1 MGIDTPP
8 PTGEP
13 ANLAVA
19 LSLAA
24 KGFAVF
30 PVQSGGPKAK
40 APMPFFRWRDQ
51 SCSDP
56 TVIREWWRKWPDAA
70 PALDVGKSG
79 LFVIDADRH
88 DPEHDGVEAWA
99 AVMEGAQASPYGIPI
114 VATPNE
120 GNHWIFRQEGG
131 LGNRKGRLPKGVDVR
146 GDGGYIVAPGA
157 IMADG
162 RRYECDGDPAEAP
175 PVPDWLAGWLEG
187 VAGEGGGG
195 AVEPLQ
201 RKAPDPA
208 GLGSPSAPSTDTSP
222 DEIAD
227 LLGYIPADCGY
238 DEWVQALM
246 AVHAA
251 TGGSG
256 HGLSLADAWSSGG
269 SKYKAGEV
277 ARKWKSFRSTG
288 VNGATLAAL
297 AKQYGADLSAIRIA
311 HMPPEDPE
319 ALVHGRKVVAAL
331 SRARRLIEHSDGTV
345 TDEDG
350 VIVDVGGQGEGVATS
365 AATTTPPQP
374 SHPAFPPGLVGD
386 IAQWICD
393 TSRRPQPGLAL
404 GAALT
409 IVGTAAGRQFVGPT
423 GSATHLYVLGLAPT
437 GAGKDFALQQ
447 IERVLAAARMSH
459 HIGPSEFISM
469 PAVVNFLVR
478 SPLSLCA
485 MDEFGDF
492 MARIGNKRASG
503 FERSISKVLRTMW
516 GKSFANYTTP
526 EWAGKEAATIHAPAI
541 SIYGASTPEQFW
553 RAMEGGSVEDG
564 TLNRFLLV
572 GGAGRP
578 EERDPTHD
586 PATVPASIVDA
597 LLAIYERSGAMQ
609 ATLRNQADMNPT
621 PNRQVVSWSD
631 TRAKATYDHFSKH
644 VEAKLSD
651 PDSASFYARTAE
663 MALRIATIV
672 AVGRHPFNSLNSV
685 SVEDM
690 EFGKAV
696 ALGSAETM
704 IVGAADYMADTD
716 NQAAA
721 QRVRR
726 IIKER
731 GGRVQHK
738 VLLRAMQHSMKARD
752 LRDLL
757 GSMVDAEELELQ
769 KVEPGA
775 GGTPV
780 TWYRTLE

>member
-1 MGIDTPP
+1 MGLGSPP
-8 PTGEP
+8 PSTGEP

-30 PVQSGGPKAK
+30 PVQSGGEKAK
-40 APMPFFRWRDQ
+40 APMPFFRWRQ
-51 SCSDP
+51 ESTSESS
-56 TVIREWWRKWPDAA
+56 TIREWWRKWPDAA

-88 DPEHDGVEAWA
+88 DPEHDGVEAWSDLMA
-99 AVMEGAQASPYGIPI
+99 GESASPEGIPI
-114 VATPNE
+114 VATPND
-120 GNHWIFRQEGG
+120 GNHWIFRQDGG

-162 RRYECDGDPAEAP
+162 RRYEVHGDPADAP
-175 PVPDWLAGWLEG
+175 PVPDWLTKWLER
-187 VAGEGGGG
+187 GGGEAAEDNS
-195 AVEPLQ
+195 AV
-201 RKAPDPA
+201 PDTRDFRV
-208 GLGSPSAPSTDTSP
+208 SQTPSTTTSDTTS
-222 DEIAD
+222 DEIIE
-227 LLGYIPADCGY
+227 LLGYVPADCGY

-251 TGGSG
+251 KGGSG
-256 HGLSLADAWSSGG
+256 EGLSIADTWSSAG

-277 ARKWKSFRSTG
+277 AKKWRSFRSAG

-311 HMPPEDPE
+311 HMPPEDPA
-319 ALVHGRKVVAAL
+319 ALDHGRSVIAAL
-331 SRARRLIEHSDGTV
+331 SRSRRLIEHPDGTV

-350 VIVDVGGQGEGVATS
+350 VVVES
-365 AATTTPPQP
+365 AAPPPATTAPTNP
-374 SHPAFPPGLVGD
+374 SSFPPGLVGQ

-447 IERVLAAARMSH
+447 IERILAAARMSH

-572 GGAGRP
+572 GSDGRP
-578 EERDPTHD
+578 DERDPALD
-586 PATVPASIVDA
+586 PATVPAAIVDA

-609 ATLRNQADMNPT
+609 ATLRNQADMDPT
-621 PNRQVVSWSD
+621 PNRQVVAWAGAD
-631 TRAKATYDHFSKH
+631 AKAVYDQFSKR

-672 AVGRHPFNSLNSV
+672 AVGRGPFSAMNV
-685 SVEDM
+685 VTADDM
-690 EFGKAV
+690 EFGKVV
-696 ALGSAETM
+696 AMSSAETM
-704 IVGAADYMADTD
+704 ITGAADYMADSD
-716 NQAAA
+716 NQASA

-726 IIKER
+726 IIKDR

-738 VLLRAMQHSMKARD
+738 VVLKAMQHSMKARD

-757 GSMVDAEELELQ
+757 GAMVDAEELELQ
-769 KVEPGA
+769 KVKPA
-775 GGTPV
+775 SGGPEV
-780 TWYRTLE
+780 TWYRVLE